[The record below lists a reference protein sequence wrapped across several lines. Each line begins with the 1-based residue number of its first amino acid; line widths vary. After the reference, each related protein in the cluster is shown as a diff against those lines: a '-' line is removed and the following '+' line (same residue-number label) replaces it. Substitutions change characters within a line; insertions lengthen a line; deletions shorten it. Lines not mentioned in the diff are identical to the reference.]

1 MTRSSQRPP
10 TEKRP
15 PAAPARRY
23 VAAVVVT
30 ALGVTLSLLAWM
42 RSLEE
47 RRFGISNVLASL
59 ADEASSAIELQLE
72 HQVNAVRDLAASWNL
87 HGPADD
93 ESWLLLARRT
103 MKSNPGIQWI
113 EWVQADPPRTHR
125 VARDPSAQVEPRVQ
139 RWIRAHL
146 RSATGDVQER
156 WSDTYDVDVLAPVG
170 PPGGRGG
177 ILAASIRVD
186 SLWLRGV
193 APTSQSLAIHLTS
206 EQGRQLVLRRPATDH
221 VPPAMKLR
229 RAFTSPSGHK
239 VQIDLVQRR
248 EFALQVGTPW
258 PHYFLTAGV
267 LLSLF
272 GGILLFQYLR
282 TQDYSAMLARANR
295 DLDAQLAELSR
306 RDREL
311 RELNEAL
318 EQRVEERTV
327 ELSDALHDV
336 ETFSH
341 SVAHDLR
348 SPLGAILNYAV
359 ALEESRSNLSD
370 EDRRI
375 IHRMR
380 DAAQR
385 SCHLLS
391 GLLEFGSSGASPL
404 QPQVVDVRAVVEGA
418 CAEVAAGEPERQSVK
433 FEIDRLPSAYADPL
447 QVHRIF
453 VNLLGNALK
462 YSRGRPLRA
471 IQVGGAAG
479 ASHATFW
486 VKDNGPGIE
495 PSLVPEI
502 FKPFRRLGG
511 ANVDGAGLGLAIVA
525 GIVRRQGG
533 RVWAESDG
541 TNGAAFYFTLPGVES
556 REDGGPSKTARDR
569 RDLDRVRWAPGV
581 VG

>member
-1 MTRSSQRPP
+1 
-10 TEKRP
+10 
-15 PAAPARRY
+15 
-23 VAAVVVT
+23 
-30 ALGVTLSLLAWM
+30 
-42 RSLEE
+42 
-47 RRFGISNVLASL
+47 
-59 ADEASSAIELQLE
+59 
-72 HQVNAVRDLAASWNL
+72 
-87 HGPADD
+87 
-93 ESWLLLARRT
+93 
-103 MKSNPGIQWI
+103 
-113 EWVQADPPRTHR
+113 
-125 VARDPSAQVEPRVQ
+125 
-139 RWIRAHL
+139 
-146 RSATGDVQER
+146 
-156 WSDTYDVDVLAPVG
+156 
-170 PPGGRGG
+170 
-177 ILAASIRVD
+177 
-186 SLWLRGV
+186 
-193 APTSQSLAIHLTS
+193 
-206 EQGRQLVLRRPATDH
+206 
-221 VPPAMKLR
+221 MKLR